1 MKIEGERLVR
11 IYKNLDGDSGIV
23 RFDYG
28 SDWIE
33 IEFRGGSLYR
43 YTNASAGSGNIDEMK
58 RLADLG
64 DGLNSF
70 IMRNAKNSYASKR

>member
-1 MKIEGERLVR
+1 VQN
-11 IYKNLDGDSGIV
+11 YKNLDGDSGVV
-23 RFDYG
+23 RYDYG

-33 IEFRGGSLYR
+33 VEFQSGSTRLYR
-43 YTNASAGSGNIDEMK
+43 YTNTSAGSANIDEMK

-70 IMRNAKNSYASKR
+70 IMHNVKNRYVSKQ